1 MVIVDSDGG
10 GVDVASTTGGVSGVV
25 GGAEDVASG
34 VGTVEGAARVGGM
47 ISVGISPCCTC
58 CACGCYS
65 SCGNSGGASISGA
78 PGGAT

>member
-34 VGTVEGAARVGGM
+34 VGTVEGAAEVGGM
-47 ISVGISPCCTC
+47 ISIGISAC
-58 CACGCYS
+58 CACSGIS
-65 SCGNSGGASISGA
+65 SCGNSGGTGISGA
-78 PGGAT
+78 LRGAT